1 MKTEADD
8 LLKYV
13 YIEKRKKTLIELRK
27 HFDAYYIYNC
37 SNRSEKDDRT

>member
-27 HFDAYYIYNC
+27 HFDAYYT
-37 SNRSEKDDRT
+37 NRSEKDDCT